1 MAALLKLFMWKEINA
16 AHKNLIED
24 ALRKLPSALRA
35 HAKARNS
42 EQSDV

>member
-24 ALRKLPSALRA
+24 ALQKLPSALRA
-35 HAKARNS
+35 HA
-42 EQSDV
+42 EVQL

>member
-16 AHKNLIED
+16 AHKNHIDD

-35 HAKARNS
+35 QAEAPL
-42 EQSDV
+42 